1 MGCKMPQHDRDF
13 LIACFVVI
21 LAIFIFSV
29 STMMP
34 MRGDLIES
42 PAVFPGLM
50 SVILFI
56 FGMAYA
62 IRSLSRGGR
71 IKLGHLFR
79 STIPLF
85 TSKRNRPTILG
96 IVFPAVYAFVAIPLI
111 GFYISSALFMT
122 VMFYAYVKRWRRWF
136 FLPVS
141 IGITVCLYLIFNKLF
156 MLQIW

>member
-1 MGCKMPQHDRDF
+1 MSKHDRDF
-13 LIACFVVI
+13 LIACFVVA

-29 STMMP
+29 SMRMP

-56 FGMAYA
+56 FGLAYA

-71 IKLGHLFR
+71 IKLDELFR
-79 STIPLF
+79 SFVPLF
-85 TSKRNRPTILG
+85 TSKENRPIILG
-96 IVFPAVYAFVAIPLI
+96 ILFPAIYAFVAIPLI

-122 VMFYAYVKRWRRWF
+122 IMFYAYVKRWRRWF
-136 FLPVS
+136 FLSVS

>member
-1 MGCKMPQHDRDF
+1 MSQHDRDF

-29 STMMP
+29 SMMMP

-50 SVILFI
+50 SVVLFI

-85 TSKRNRPTILG
+85 TSKRNRPIILG
-96 IVFPAVYAFVAIPLI
+96 ILFPAVYAFVAIPLI
-111 GFYISSALFMT
+111 GFYVSSALFMT

>member
-1 MGCKMPQHDRDF
+1 MSQHDRDLF
-13 LIACFVVI
+13 IACFVVI
-21 LAIFIFSV
+21 LAVFIFSV
-29 STMMP
+29 SMMMP

-85 TSKRNRPTILG
+85 TSKRNRPIILG
-96 IVFPAVYAFVAIPLI
+96 ILFPAVYAFVAIPLI
-111 GFYISSALFMT
+111 GFYVSSALFMT

>member
-1 MGCKMPQHDRDF
+1 MPQHDRDS
-13 LIACFVVI
+13 LIASFVVI

-29 STMMP
+29 SMMMP

-56 FGMAYA
+56 FGVTYA
-62 IRSLSRGGR
+62 VRSLSRGGGM
-71 IKLGHLFR
+71 KLGQLFR
-79 STIPLF
+79 SVVPLF
-85 TSKRNRPTILG
+85 TSKDNRPIILG
-96 IVFPAVYAFVAIPLI
+96 ILFPAVYAFVAIPLI

>member
-1 MGCKMPQHDRDF
+1 MSQHDRDF
-13 LIACFVVI
+13 LIAYFVVI

-29 STMMP
+29 SMMMP

-85 TSKRNRPTILG
+85 TSKGNRPIILG
-96 IVFPAVYAFVAIPLI
+96 ILFPAVYAFVAIPLI